1 MSSRNSADNGSEQ
14 NININKGFAMSKTYE
29 IVRFYAEDGHPD
41 HGKIIKS
48 GLTIEEAKEHCQDP
62 DTEEK
67 GVWFDGF
74 REE

>member
-1 MSSRNSADNGSEQ
+1 
-14 NININKGFAMSKTYE
+14 MSKTYE

>member
-1 MSSRNSADNGSEQ
+1 
-14 NININKGFAMSKTYE
+14 MSKTYE

-74 REE
+74 REEQFLSPRNPADNGSEQNINL